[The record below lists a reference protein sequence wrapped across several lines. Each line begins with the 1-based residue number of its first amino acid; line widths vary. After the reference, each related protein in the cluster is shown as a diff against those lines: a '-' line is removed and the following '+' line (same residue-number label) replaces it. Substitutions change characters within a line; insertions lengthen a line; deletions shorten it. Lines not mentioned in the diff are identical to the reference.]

1 MLFTVTWFKS
11 YLPEWK
17 FKLSINTN
25 YSSLFNL
32 LCDVPQGSILGPIL
46 FLLYINNFLQ
56 AVISDSLHYADDAC
70 IVFQH
75 KGEIEIEKQ
84 LIRDFRAYVTGLLTK
99 N

>member
-17 FKLSINTN
+17 FKISINTS

-32 LCDVPQGSILGPIL
+32 LCGVPQGSILGPIL

-84 LIRDFRAYVTGLLTK
+84 LTRDFSSLCDWFVD
-99 N
+99 